1 MQRYNMQHG
10 YREKARAMA
19 RKDKFDYFQAFEKIS
34 DFAVKYSDELTAFLE
49 THYDAEKE
57 IGHVESSE
65 VLRVLSDLHAIEEES
80 DHVAHD
86 IIEHLST
93 EFIAPIERE
102 DILALADELDNV
114 VDDLDDVLQ
123 RMYMYDITIITPE
136 VMEMAQIVHK
146 STITLQAACQ
156 KFTHFKKSKSI
167 KRYIVEIN
175 TCEDEGDKLYIKSV
189 HQINHRA
196 RLGAFEHPLDSMGVC
211 GVLSALEKCCDACE
225 AAGDI
230 MMTVRLKN
238 S

>member
-1 MQRYNMQHG
+1 MHHWYQ
-10 YREKARAMA
+10 EKAVIMA
-19 RKDKFDYFQAFEKIS
+19 RKNKFDYFKAFVKIG
-34 DFAVKYSDELTAFLE
+34 DYAVQYADEMIAFLE
-49 THYDAEKE
+49 KHYDAEKE
-57 IGHVESSE
+57 AGHVDSKE
-65 VLRVLSDLHAIEEES
+65 VLDQLSSLHEIEEAS
-80 DHVAHD
+80 DHVAHE

-102 DILALADELDNV
+102 DILALTDELDNV
-114 VDDLDDVLQ
+114 IDDLDDVLQ

-146 STITLQAACQ
+146 STVALQAACN

-167 KRYIVEIN
+167 KSYIVEIN
-175 TCEDEGDKLYIKSV
+175 NWEDEGDRVYIKSV
-189 HQINHRA
+189 HNINHRA

-230 MMTVRLKN
+230 MVTVRLKN